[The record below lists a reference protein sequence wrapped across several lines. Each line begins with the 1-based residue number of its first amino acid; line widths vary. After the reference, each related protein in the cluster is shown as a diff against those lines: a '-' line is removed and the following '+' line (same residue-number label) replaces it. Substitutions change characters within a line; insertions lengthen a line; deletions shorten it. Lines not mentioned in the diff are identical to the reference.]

1 MEGVK
6 ALNLVLNIFVCL
18 FLIYFLF
25 FRFFSF
31 YSILSL
37 FFIVIF
43 FVLIILEHL
52 TGLVLT
58 GLPTKNSNVNRLIKT
73 DIFSVFNL
81 KICCSELFKLHLS
94 PSNSRT
100 SSVEYY

>member
-1 MEGVK
+1 MK

-18 FLIYFLF
+18 FLIYLLFLRLF
-25 FRFFSF
+25 FFSF

-58 GLPTKNSNVNRLIKT
+58 CLPTKK
-73 DIFSVFNL
+73 
-81 KICCSELFKLHLS
+81 FKCQSLDKDRHFLCL
-94 PSNSRT
+94 
-100 SSVEYY
+100 